1 MRGVFGERA
10 LARRSVT
17 RWAILTG
24 EYPPQPGGVSDYT
37 RLVACGLAEAGDSV
51 TVFAPI
57 FNDAEIDDPG
67 VRVHRLAGFGPR
79 TLRHL
84 DRHLV
89 GSKPDCI
96 LVQYVPHAFG
106 YKAMNWP
113 FAAWLAVRAGR
124 IAPVW
129 AMFHEVASPYSWPS
143 PKHALLGAVT
153 RLMARRIAG
162 AAERVFVTI
171 PAWGDLL
178 KRLCPRMKPAEWSPV
193 PCTFDAD
200 PSPESALS
208 ARRLFASHGEM
219 LVGHFGTFGTLI
231 TDMLAPALVEMLRL
245 RADANVLLIGRG
257 SKEFRERFVGSDP
270 VWNSRVTAVGELPAD
285 AISAHLRACDLLV
298 QPFPDGI
305 SSRRTSAMA
314 GLANGLPIATNLGV
328 LSEPLWAS
336 GAVSSVPSPDP
347 AALGRLAVSLLA
359 DRPAREA
366 LGRFGLALYRET
378 FAIEHTIAR
387 LRGTA

>member
-1 MRGVFGERA
+1 MN
-10 LARRSVT
+10 
-17 RWAILTG
+17 
-24 EYPPQPGGVSDYT
+24 
-37 RLVACGLAEAGDSV
+37 RL
-51 TVFAPI
+51 
-57 FNDAEIDDPG
+57 
-67 VRVHRLAGFGPR
+67 LAG
-79 TLRHL
+79 L
-84 DRHLV
+84 
-89 GSKPDCI
+89 KPDRI

-113 FAAWLAVRAGR
+113 FAAWLAGRARR

-129 AMFHEVASPYSWPS
+129 AMFHEVAFPFSWLS

-162 AAERVFVTI
+162 AADRVFVTI

-178 KRLCPRMKPAEWSPV
+178 KRFCPRMKPAEWSPV

-200 PSPESALS
+200 PDPADVAGLKL
-208 ARRLFASHGEM
+208 RFAPRGEM
-219 LVGHFGTFGTLI
+219 LVGHFGTFGTPI

-257 SKEFRERFVGSDP
+257 SKNFRERFVGAHP
-270 VWNSRVTAVGELPAD
+270 LGNSRVTALGELPAD
-285 AISAHLRACDLLV
+285 AISAHLRSCDVLV

-314 GLANGLPIATNLGV
+314 GLANGLPIATNLGA
-328 LSEPLWAS
+328 LSEPLWAHGGVAS
-336 GAVSSVPSPDP
+336 IPSPDP
-347 AALGRLAVSLLA
+347 TALGRLAAELLA
-359 DRPAREA
+359 EPTAREA
-366 LGRFGLALYRET
+366 LGRSGLALYRNR

-387 LRGTA
+387 LRNAA

>member
-1 MRGVFGERA
+1 M
-10 LARRSVT
+10 T

-37 RLVACGLAEAGDSV
+37 RLVARGLAEAGDSV
-51 TVFAPI
+51 TVFAPDI
-57 FNDAEIDDPG
+57 NAAEVDAPG
-67 VRVHRLAGFGPR
+67 VRVQQLRGFG
-79 TLRHL
+79 LRSLIQL
-84 DRHLV
+84 DRHLA
-89 GSKPDCI
+89 GLKPDRI

-113 FAAWLAVRAGR
+113 FAAWLAGRARR

-129 AMFHEVASPYSWPS
+129 AMFHEVAFPFSWLS

-162 AAERVFVTI
+162 AADRVFVTI

-178 KRLCPRMKPAEWSPV
+178 KRFCQRMKPAEWSPV

-200 PSPESALS
+200 PDPADVAGLKL
-208 ARRLFASHGEM
+208 RFAPRGEM
-219 LVGHFGTFGTLI
+219 LVGHFGTFGTPI

-257 SKEFRERFVGSDP
+257 SKNFRERFVGAHP
-270 VWNSRVTAVGELPAD
+270 LGNSRVTALGELPAD
-285 AISAHLRACDLLV
+285 AISAHLRSCDVLV

-314 GLANGLPIATNLGV
+314 GLANGLPIATNLGA
-328 LSEPLWAS
+328 LSEPLWAHGGVAS
-336 GAVSSVPSPDP
+336 IPIPDP
-347 AALGRLAVSLLA
+347 TALGRLAAELLA
-359 DRPAREA
+359 EPTAREA
-366 LGRFGLALYRET
+366 LGRSGLALYRNR

-387 LRGTA
+387 LRNAA